1 MTRRVLVTGASG
13 FVGRAVVAHFLAQGW
28 AVRASSRSPVLDW
41 PVGVEAS
48 HIGDTLDAQA
58 WRAGVA
64 GVDSVVHCAA
74 RVHVLREQAA
84 DPLGDFR
91 QANVQATQ
99 ALAQAA
105 LNAGVRRFV
114 FVSSVGVNGAQTGE
128 RPFRADDPPA
138 PHSPYAQSKL
148 EAERALRALTQG
160 QALQAVVVRP
170 PLVYGPGAP
179 GNFARML
186 AALRRG
192 LPLPLGAIDNRR
204 SLVAIDNLTSLLHAC
219 ATHPQAVGNTFM
231 VSDGEDLS
239 TTQLLQRL
247 GQALGRPARL
257 IPVPATLLR
266 AAAAMLG
273 RSDLARQLTGSLQV
287 DISATRQLLGWSPPQ
302 SLDAALRQAVG
313 AVR

>member
-28 AVRASSRSPVLDW
+28 AVRASSRSPALTC

-48 HIGDTLDAQA
+48 QIGNTLDPQA
-58 WRAGVA
+58 WCAGVA

-74 RVHVLREQAA
+74 RVHVLREDAA
-84 DPLGDFR
+84 DPLADFR
-91 QANVQATQ
+91 RANVQATQ

-105 LNAGVRRFV
+105 LSAGVRRFV
-114 FVSSVGVNGAQTGE
+114 FVSSVGVNGAQTSQ

-148 EAERALRALTQG
+148 EAEQALQALTQG
-160 QALQAVVVRP
+160 QTMQTVIVRP
-170 PLVYGPGAP
+170 PLVYGAGAP

-186 AALRRG
+186 DALRRG

-204 SLVAIDNLTSLLHAC
+204 SLVAIDNLISLLHAC
-219 ATHPQAVGNTFM
+219 ATHPQAAGNTFM

-257 IPVPATLLR
+257 FPVPAALLR
-266 AAAAMLG
+266 VAAAMLG

-287 DISATRQLLGWSPPQ
+287 DIGATRQKLGWSPPQ

-313 AVR
+313 AGR

>member
-28 AVRASSRSPVLDW
+28 AVRASSRSPGLAW
-41 PVGVEAS
+41 PAGVEAS
-48 HIGDTLDAQA
+48 PIGDTLDAQA
-58 WRAGVA
+58 WRASVA
-64 GVDSVVHCAA
+64 DVDSVVHCAA

-84 DPLGDFR
+84 DPLSDFR
-91 QANVQATQ
+91 RANVQATQ

-105 LNAGVRRFV
+105 LGAGVRRFV
-114 FVSSVGVNGAQTGE
+114 FVSSVGVNGAQTGR

-148 EAERALRALTQG
+148 EAERALHALTQG
-160 QALQAVVVRP
+160 QTLQAVVVRP

-186 AALRRG
+186 GALRRG
-192 LPLPLGAIDNRR
+192 LPLPLGAIANRR

-219 ATHPQAVGNTFM
+219 ATHPQAAGHTFM

-257 IPVPATLLR
+257 IPVPATMLR

-287 DISATRQLLGWSPPQ
+287 DISATQQVLGWSPPQ

-313 AVR
+313 GGP